1 MELNEAVM
9 ESTQAL
15 PAGLLYSLLTA
26 LDPKTL
32 LQGEARP
39 PKGAKTDPA
48 AKQDF
53 EEAVKAAAK
62 ARSAAEFARLIG
74 ATAIQEGRSH
84 GPITRFEVY
93 NGNDGSVF
101 IIVEFADGVTYHS
114 YYPAG
119 TY

>member
-1 MELNEAVM
+1 MAPNEAVM

-32 LQGEARP
+32 LKGEARP

-48 AKQDF
+48 ARQEF
-53 EEAVKAAAK
+53 EEAVKAAGK
-62 ARSAAEFARLIG
+62 ARSAAEFARLTG
-74 ATAIQEGRSH
+74 ATATQEGRTH
-84 GPITRFEVY
+84 GPIQRLEVY
-93 NGNDGSVF
+93 NGEDGSVF
-101 IIVEFADGVTYHS
+101 IVVVYLDGVTYHS
-114 YYPAG
+114 YYPVG

>member
-32 LQGEARP
+32 LKGESRP
-39 PKGAKTDPA
+39 PRGAKTDPA

-62 ARSAAEFARLIG
+62 AGSAAEFARMIG
-74 ATAIQEGRSH
+74 ATATQEGKRH
-84 GPITRFEVY
+84 GPITALLVY
-93 NGNDGSVF
+93 NTDDGGVF
-101 IIVEFADGVTYHS
+101 IRVMYADGVTFDS
-114 YYPAG
+114 YYPPG